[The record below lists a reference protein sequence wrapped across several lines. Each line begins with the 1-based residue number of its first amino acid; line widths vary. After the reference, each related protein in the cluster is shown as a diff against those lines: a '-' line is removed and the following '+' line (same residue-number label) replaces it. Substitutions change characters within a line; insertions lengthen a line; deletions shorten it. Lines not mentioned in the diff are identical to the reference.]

1 MVCAMIFA
9 EQFCA
14 AMAERGM
21 TGRQLARRVPCH
33 PSLVCHFRSGRKR
46 PSAKMA
52 AQFDAAS
59 GVGGE
64 LIEAARADGALPDRR
79 SVLAGGGLLAGA
91 LLVGPE
97 VADRLDWIA
106 RHPPAIDA
114 AAVALL
120 ADVLAGQRRADQVFG
135 SAVMLRPV
143 MSQLT
148 VVETLVKQA
157 RGSVRPALLD
167 LASQW
172 SQFAAYQHRQIGDIA
187 GDRERMAQ
195 TLEWATEIG
204 DHTMTATVLLNR
216 GEAALLAGEAGTV
229 IGLAQTVQRDTTAA
243 VGPRA

>member
-97 VADRLDWIA
+97 VAIA
-106 RHPPAIDA
+106 EPA
-114 AAVALL
+114 
-120 ADVLAGQRRADQVFG
+120 
-135 SAVMLRPV
+135 SA
-143 MSQLT
+143 
-148 VVETLVKQA
+148 E
-157 RGSVRPALLD
+157 
-167 LASQW
+167 LASDFRSDHLRSASYRW
-172 SQFAAYQHRQIGDIA
+172 RGCGLLLRLGGEGH
-187 GDRERMAQ
+187 AQ
-195 TLEWATEIG
+195 VSGI
-204 DHTMTATVLLNR
+204 
-216 GEAALLAGEAGTV
+216 
-229 IGLAQTVQRDTTAA
+229 
-243 VGPRA
+243 